1 MNAEDKGKA
10 KFDEYVKCV
19 NFLTPKMP
27 SKLLHEMLMMGVKK
41 DHPNKFSPGES
52 NCKFCRK
59 KCPLF
64 TKNECFKKSVE
75 EQQACEHYS
84 K

>member
-1 MNAEDKGKA
+1 MNTEEIGKQ
-10 KFDEYVKCV
+10 KFDENV
-19 NFLTPKMP
+19 NYLDTSMLRK
-27 SKLLHEMLMMGVKK
+27 MLMMGIKK

-75 EQQACEHYS
+75 EQQTCEHYGVV